1 MIKSNP
7 PTAKMILVSA
17 GTDPSAPVPL
27 LAAEDDYDDDDYDD
41 DDYDDDDYD
50 DDDDDDDDDDSGDN
64 LIIMIMRNMKAPC
77 ADDQIM

>member
-1 MIKSNP
+1 MTKSNP

-27 LAAEDDYDDDDYDD
+27 LAAEDDDDEDDY
-41 DDYDDDDYD
+41 
-50 DDDDDDDDDDSGDN
+50 DDDDDDDDSGDN
-64 LIIMIMRNMKAPC
+64 HIIMIMRNMKAPC

>member
-27 LAAEDDYDDDDYDD
+27 LAAEDDD
-41 DDYDDDDYD
+41 DDDDYD
-50 DDDDDDDDDDSGDN
+50 DDDDDDDSGDN
-64 LIIMIMRNMKAPC
+64 HIIMIMRNMKAPC